1 MFSRRNSFKGT
12 YLYMSKKSDIKKH
25 TGELN
30 INYYMVSEILYWLH
44 EYAPKPY
51 KVQLRTIANEIM
63 ELAIPYAGLYP
74 DYAITGREIKCT
86 TTFKKE

>member
-1 MFSRRNSFKGT
+1 M
-12 YLYMSKKSDIKKH
+12 SDIKKH
-25 TGELN
+25 RGKFN
-30 INYYMVSEILYWLH
+30 IQYYLVSEILMWLH
-44 EYAPKPY
+44 EHEMPK
-51 KVQLRTIANEIM
+51 KHQNQLRTIANEIM